1 MTARA
6 QWSYF
11 VRTAA
16 GSMLRAPFVHFAA
29 VAALTLSLMG
39 LGISHMVLAQLD
51 SLMGSLG
58 GEVEFT
64 VYLSH
69 EATDAQVR
77 ELEQSLVTR
86 TQGTVERVSPAQALT
101 RLEHWLG
108 KDGHILASMESN
120 PLPPSLE
127 LRVPAAGRDAASLST
142 LAERTRALSFVS
154 DVDYGAQALERMVM
168 IARAVRLAG
177 FVALALVFITAM
189 IVVAATLQL
198 AIFSRREEIEI
209 QKLVG
214 GTDWFVRMPFLL
226 EGIFQG
232 ALAFALSFGA
242 LYALGRWVELQGEG
256 GWGALL
262 LHGQLVTS
270 WPSLAGQLALAGVGL
285 GLSGSFIAVRRF
297 LRV

>member
-1 MTARA
+1 
-6 QWSYF
+6 
-11 VRTAA
+11 
-16 GSMLRAPFVHFAA
+16 
-29 VAALTLSLMG
+29 
-39 LGISHMVLAQLD
+39 
-51 SLMGSLG
+51 
-58 GEVEFT
+58 
-64 VYLSH
+64 
-69 EATDAQVR
+69 
-77 ELEQSLVTR
+77 
-86 TQGTVERVSPAQALT
+86 
-101 RLEHWLG
+101 
-108 KDGHILASMESN
+108 
-120 PLPPSLE
+120 
-127 LRVPAAGRDAASLST
+127 
-142 LAERTRALSFVS
+142 
-154 DVDYGAQALERMVM
+154 M

>member
-1 MTARA
+1 M
-6 QWSYF
+6 
-11 VRTAA
+11 RTAA

>member
-1 MTARA
+1 M
-6 QWSYF
+6 
-11 VRTAA
+11 RTAA

-285 GLSGSFIAVRRF
+285 GLRGSFIAVRRF